1 MDETVLGKD
10 MTDESGQT
18 KKSATRT
25 LEGAFGERM
34 QAFLEAL
41 GFLTVFPVSGLKGTP
56 SEGVAFFPLVGF
68 LLGALYALLW
78 IGPLSP
84 MGAELAA
91 LALLGLDFVLTRGLH
106 LDGLA
111 DTFDGLFATKAKN
124 ERLAILD
131 DTRIGAFGVF
141 GIVFGSVG
149 FVTAISSLPGT
160 WQLQGI
166 LGFPLAGR
174 LALVQLAYLGEPA
187 KKEGLGYGFLATL
200 PKSGLL
206 EALLVGGGLLLL
218 IKPSLMFLAWVVGMT
233 FLWSVTWAW
242 VCQRVFG
249 GITGDTLGCHAFLSS
264 LLYLVSLV
272 YLT

>member
-1 MDETVLGKD
+1 MDETTLGKD
-10 MTDESGQT
+10 MTDESGQAE
-18 KKSATRT
+18 KSATRT
-25 LEGAFGERM
+25 LEGALGERM

-78 IGPLSP
+78 VGPLSAMSP
-84 MGAELAA
+84 ELAA

-111 DTFDGLFATKAKN
+111 DTFDGLFATKTKN

-131 DTRIGAFGVF
+131 DTRIGSFGVF
-141 GIVFGSVG
+141 GIVFGAVG
-149 FVTAISSLPGT
+149 LVAAVSALPGA

-187 KKEGLGYGFLATL
+187 KESGLGYGFLAAL

-218 IKPSLMFLAWVVGMT
+218 IKPSLVFLAWVVGIT

-242 VCQRVFG
+242 VCQRAFG

-272 YLT
+272 CLT